1 MGRAARGAACYDA
14 AKLEQAV
21 MSPVVIVAA
30 LVAVI
35 LWGAS
40 PVAGKVAV
48 GDLSALTVALLRT
61 FLAGLLAAPV
71 AFALGIRLPA
81 TRRLQ
86 GLLLLTGF
94 CGFIGFPL
102 VFTFGIKITSA
113 NHASMILA
121 ALPIFTG
128 AFALLWDR
136 RRPSRIWILGSII
149 ALVGEI
155 VLIAGRGPS
164 GGPGG
169 GGNAASL
176 AGDALVLLSNV
187 FASLGYVA
195 GGRLQQAGYPSTG
208 TTFWGIAAMSALLLP
223 VVVALLAFGGM
234 GAELAQASTR
244 AWLALLYMA
253 AISSILG
260 YVMWYWALGKGG
272 IARVGLIQ
280 FLQPVSGVIL
290 AALLLSER
298 ISLGFALASALIL
311 FGVWL
316 AIRGK

>member
-1 MGRAARGAACYDA
+1 
-14 AKLEQAV
+14 
-21 MSPVVIVAA
+21 MSPAVIIAA

-48 GDLSALTVALLRT
+48 NDLSALTVALLRT
-61 FLAGLLAAPV
+61 FLGGLLAVPV

-94 CGFIGFPL
+94 CGFVGFPL

-136 RRPSRIWILGSII
+136 RQPSRIWILGSII

-155 VLIAGRGPS
+155 VLITGRGPS
-164 GGPGG
+164 GGS
-169 GGNAASL
+169 AASL
-176 AGDALVLLSNV
+176 SGDALVLLSNV

-234 GAELAQASTR
+234 GAEMMAAPLR

-260 YVMWYWALGKGG
+260 YVLWYWALGKGG
-272 IARVGLIQ
+272 IARVGLFQ

-298 ISLGFALASALIL
+298 ISLSFALASALIL
-311 FGVWL
+311 GGVWL